1 MKNQTI
7 SICNAAQSRTVI
19 LFALGCF
26 AFLLPKAFAV
36 IPAPDGG
43 YPNFNTAEGDK
54 ALFSLTTGSGNTAVG
69 WFSLFSD
76 TDGSFNTG
84 VGAGTL
90 LFNVGNQSVG
100 DGIGNTAVGTAALL
114 FNTSGSNNTAVG
126 TTALLNNS
134 IGDNNTAVGAHAL
147 NQNMNGTFNNALG
160 SSALFSNQTGGQNNA
175 FGAQALQ
182 NNIDGFGNT
191 AMGDLALHGN
201 VSGFENVAV
210 GDQAMQNGA
219 GNNNTAVGV
228 IALSVTTGS
237 DNTAIGRG
245 ALVACTNGNLNTAI
259 GKDAGSGVT
268 SGSNNTIVGEGGG
281 VGITTAN
288 NVICIGAELAGE
300 NISNSCFIRNI
311 FGGAAPS
318 GAAVLVSSNG
328 RLGTTTSSRRFKEQ
342 IEPMDEASE
351 ALFALKPVTFRYK
364 KEIDPKAVLQFGL
377 VAEDVQTIHPDL
389 VVHDTEGR
397 PYSVRYDQVN
407 AMLLN
412 EFLKEHKTVQEQG
425 AMIAELRDGI
435 AKLNAMVKHQAAQI
449 QKVSARIEATKPGP
463 QVVLNDP

>member
-7 SICNAAQSRTVI
+7 RTCNAAPFGTII
-19 LFALGCF
+19 LFALGF
-26 AFLLPKAFAV
+26 LALLPTK
-36 IPAPDGG
+36 IPGVVPPPDGG
-43 YPNFNTAEGDK
+43 YANFNTAEGDK
-54 ALFSLTTGSGNTAVG
+54 ALFSLTTGVANTAVG
-69 WFSLFSD
+69 WFSLESN

-90 LFNVGNQSVG
+90 LFNVGNQSVAE
-100 DGIGNTAVGTAALL
+100 GISNTAIGTGALL
-114 FNTSGSNNTAVG
+114 FNTSGSNNTAIG
-126 TTALLNNS
+126 TTALLNNTS
-134 IGDNNTAVGAHAL
+134 GNSNAAVGAYTL
-147 NQNMNGTFNNALG
+147 QQNTTGTFNNAFG
-160 SSALFSNQTGGQNNA
+160 FFALFSNQTGFQNNA
-175 FGAQALQ
+175 FGAVALQ
-182 NNIDGFGNT
+182 FNVDGFGNT
-191 AMGDLALHGN
+191 AMGDFALHDN
-201 VSGFENVAV
+201 VSGNENVAV
-210 GDQAMQNGA
+210 GDQAMQNA
-219 GNNNTAVGV
+219 NGNNNTAVGA
-228 IALSVTTGS
+228 IALPVTTAS
-237 DNTAIGRG
+237 DNTAVGRG
-245 ALVACTNGNLNTAI
+245 ALIACANGNLNSAI
-259 GKDAGSGVT
+259 GKNAGSGVT
-268 SGSNNTIVGEGGG
+268 SGSSNTILGENAGA
-281 VGITTAN
+281 GITTAN

-318 GAAVLVSSNG
+318 GASVLVSSNG
-328 RLGTTTSSRRFKEQ
+328 RLGTVTSSRRFKEQ
-342 IEPMDEASE
+342 IAPMDEASE

-364 KEIDPKAVLQFGL
+364 KEIDPKALLQFGL

-397 PYSVRYDQVN
+397 PYSVRYDQIN

-435 AKLNAMVKHQAAQI
+435 AKMNAMFKQQAAQI